1 MPCCDSINSP
11 SPRFYREIF
20 PGNTPSGTGL
30 VIDSSV
36 MCLLSSKD
44 PSLPGKWV
52 LDEQKQERFAKYLP
66 FPAFTTT
73 IENYPYPYL
82 LGNAGWEFPAMVPS
96 DWEAQHLHGVNQEQ
110 TVEDWKR
117 ALDLTVHKKG
127 VFNWI
132 FHPHGWIR
140 SDQIIEFID
149 YAEETYGD
157 RITFL
162 TFKEAAQRMETHLL
176 DGLPIR
182 APQGAT
188 PVYDCGM
195 RIRMVSW
202 MFFWEMPWNPKLKF
216 GDPIS
221 PTFKPFQLP
230 WGRFARTAI
239 RREFEWGGFGRMDP

>member
-1 MPCCDSINSP
+1 MDG
-11 SPRFYREIF
+11 F
-20 PGNTPSGTGL
+20 
-30 VIDSSV
+30 
-36 MCLLSSKD
+36 
-44 PSLPGKWV
+44 
-52 LDEQKQERFAKYLP
+52 QAK
-66 FPAFTTT
+66 
-73 IENYPYPYL
+73 
-82 LGNAGWEFPAMVPS
+82 
-96 DWEAQHLHGVNQEQ
+96 
-110 TVEDWKR
+110 
-117 ALDLTVHKKG
+117 
-127 VFNWI
+127 
-132 FHPHGWIR
+132 
-140 SDQIIEFID
+140 IIEFID

-182 APQGAT
+182 APQGAAWYT
-188 PVYDCGM
+188 MWDANQDGF
-195 RIRMVSW
+195 W